1 MAYLEAHPNPR
12 GRWWERAWTDRPPEC
27 WLDLRQLNDSLLW
40 SSDEARTVALV
51 PLQEQ
56 ILLCPEDRKDAVLR
70 RISEHATQVLVPLA
84 KIAAVQAEAAVFP
97 RDPPYPEDQDQARK
111 RWAAG
116 RAKWKSE
123 EAEKLAAT
131 TPIRAW
137 LSHVASRVTEAIA
150 AAGQDPEAVLRL
162 TVEAWHA
169 ALDAEGVP
177 RG

>member
-12 GRWWERAWTDRPPEC
+12 GRWWERAWTDRPPGC
-27 WLDLRQLNDSLLW
+27 WLDLRQLNDSLFW
-40 SSDEARTVALV
+40 SSNEARTTALV

-70 RISEHATQVLVPLA
+70 RISEHATQVLVPIA
-84 KIAAVQAEAAVFP
+84 KSAAVEARATEEENAVSLS
-97 RDPPYPEDQDQARK
+97 EDQARK

-116 RAKWKSE
+116 RAAWKAE
-123 EAEKLAAT
+123 EAEKFAAG

-137 LSHVASRVTEAIA
+137 ISHVASRAAEAVA